1 MYTEKN
7 KVYITLKPFRINDM
21 DAEKTTQTFQDLKF
35 GADAYI
41 KRRNQRL
48 LANHRKELR
57 NFTRAEATAYLD
69 IDSKTLD
76 KYVANAGIDPR
87 RHVDSQWSINIEE
100 MYIVRALLPENLRK
114 EPLFHRL
121 PSQKTQV
128 IVIQNQ
134 KGGVGKTVSAAT
146 IASGLAVEFHQEYRV
161 GLIDMDGQATLS
173 MYYAP
178 EAEKEGCLSV
188 GDLIMKN
195 YDLEEGE
202 TFPQVVSEA
211 FLQTTIPNL
220 RILPASQSDRAI
232 EGWFHEQVFSH
243 KLPSPYSILSE
254 VIDTVR
260 DEFDI
265 ILIDTPPSL
274 GYATYNAYF
283 AATSVVFPLSITEN
297 DIDATCSYFSY
308 IPQVWALLANAN
320 HTGYDFMKILLTNHR
335 DGSTTSELM
344 NSLYDHFAPYLYSKE
359 FKHSEAI
366 RQASSLLST
375 VFDMSKSEYPK
386 SKGTFQSAQ
395 QNSYE
400 VTSQI
405 LRDIVNVWREEQK

>member
-1 MYTEKN
+1 
-7 KVYITLKPFRINDM
+7 M
-21 DAEKTTQTFQDLKF
+21 DTQQTTTTFQSLKD

-41 KRRNQRL
+41 KRRNLRL

-57 NFTRAEATAYLD
+57 NFTRAEASNYLG
-69 IDSKTLD
+69 IDAKTLD
-76 KYVANAGIDPR
+76 KYVAAADIDPR
-87 RHVDSQWSINIEE
+87 RHEDSQWNIDIEE
-100 MYIVRALLPENLRK
+100 MYRVRDLLPETLRK
-114 EPLFHRL
+114 ESKFVRSPE
-121 PSQKTQV
+121 QKLQV

-146 IASGLAVEFHQEYRV
+146 IASGLATEFHQEYRI

-178 EAEKEGCLSV
+178 EAEQEGNLSV
-188 GDLIMKN
+188 GDLMMRN
-195 YDLEEGE
+195 FELEEGE
-202 TFPQVVSEA
+202 TFDQAVSDA
-211 FLQTTIPNL
+211 FLPTTIPNL
-220 RILPASQSDRAI
+220 RILPASQTDRAI

-243 KLPSPYSILSE
+243 KLASPYSLLSDI
-254 VIDTVR
+254 IDSVR

-265 ILIDTPPSL
+265 IIIDTPPSL

-320 HTGYDFMKILLTNHR
+320 HEGYDFMKIMLTNHR
-335 DGSTTSELM
+335 DSSTTTELM
-344 NSLYDHFAPYLYSKE
+344 NSLYDNFAPYIYSKE
-359 FKHSEAI
+359 FKHSEAV
-366 RQASSLLST
+366 RQSSSLLST

-386 SKGTFQSAQ
+386 SKATFQAAQ

-405 LRDIVNVWREEQK
+405 LRDVVNLWREQEQA

>member
-1 MYTEKN
+1 MDTQQ
-7 KVYITLKPFRINDM
+7 TTSHFQSLK
-21 DAEKTTQTFQDLKF
+21 Q
-35 GADAYI
+35 GADTYI

-57 NFTRAEATAYLD
+57 NFTRAEASTYLG
-69 IDSKTLD
+69 IDAKTLD
-76 KYVANAGIDPR
+76 KYVTAAEIDPR
-87 RHVDSQWSINIEE
+87 RHEDSQWSIDIAE
-100 MYIVRALLPENLRK
+100 MYRVRDLLPEALRK
-114 EPLFHRL
+114 EPKFSR
-121 PSQKTQV
+121 SEQQSTQV

-146 IASGLAVEFHQEYRV
+146 VASGLATEFHQEYRV

-178 EAEKEGCLSV
+178 EADQEGNLSV
-188 GDLIMKN
+188 GDLIMRN
-195 YDLEEGE
+195 FDLDEGE
-202 TFPQVVSEA
+202 TFEQAVSEA
-211 FLQTTIPNL
+211 FLETTIPNL
-220 RILPASQSDRAI
+220 RILPAAQSDRAI
-232 EGWFHEQVFSH
+232 EGWFHEQVFGH
-243 KLPSPYSILSE
+243 KLPSPYSILAE
-254 VIDTVR
+254 IIDAVK

-265 ILIDTPPSL
+265 IIIDTPPSL

-320 HTGYDFMKILLTNHR
+320 HDGYDFMKILLTNHR
-335 DGSTTSELM
+335 DSSTTTELM

-386 SKGTFQSAQ
+386 SKATFQTAQ
-395 QNSYE
+395 QNGYE

-405 LRDIVNVWREEQK
+405 QRDILNVWREQEQA

>member
-1 MYTEKN
+1 MD
-7 KVYITLKPFRINDM
+7 TLQ
-21 DAEKTTQTFQDLKF
+21 TTSHFQSLKQ

-57 NFTRAEATAYLD
+57 NFTRAEASAYLG
-69 IDSKTLD
+69 IDAKTLD
-76 KYVANAGIDPR
+76 KYVTAAEVDPR
-87 RHVDSQWSINIEE
+87 RHEDSQWSIDIAE
-100 MYIVRALLPENLRK
+100 MYRVRDLLPEALCK
-114 EPLFHRL
+114 EPKFSR
-121 PSQKTQV
+121 SEQQSAQV

-146 IASGLAVEFHQEYRV
+146 VASGLATEFHQEYRV

-178 EAEKEGCLSV
+178 EADQEGNLSV
-188 GDLIMKN
+188 GDLIMRN
-195 YDLEEGE
+195 FDLDEGE
-202 TFPQVVSEA
+202 TFEQAVSEA
-211 FLQTTIPNL
+211 FLETTIPNL
-220 RILPASQSDRAI
+220 RILPAAQSDRAI
-232 EGWFHEQVFSH
+232 EGWFHEQVFSN
-243 KLPSPYSILSE
+243 KLPSPYSILAE
-254 VIDTVR
+254 IIDAVK

-265 ILIDTPPSL
+265 IIIDTPPSL

-320 HTGYDFMKILLTNHR
+320 HDGYDFMKILLTNHR
-335 DGSTTSELM
+335 DSSTTTELM

-386 SKGTFQSAQ
+386 SKSTFQTAQ
-395 QNSYE
+395 QNGYE

-405 LRDIVNVWREEQK
+405 QRDILNVWREQEQA

>member
-1 MYTEKN
+1 MD
-7 KVYITLKPFRINDM
+7 TLQ
-21 DAEKTTQTFQDLKF
+21 TTTTFQQLKE
-35 GADAYI
+35 GADGYI

-57 NFTRAEATAYLD
+57 NFTRAEASAYLG
-69 IDSKTLD
+69 IDAKTLD
-76 KYVANAGIDPR
+76 RYVTATEIDPR
-87 RHVDSQWSINIEE
+87 RHEDSQWSIDISE
-100 MYIVRALLPENLRK
+100 MYRVRDLLPENLRK
-114 EPLFHRL
+114 DPKFSR
-121 PSQKTQV
+121 SDKQKTQV
-128 IVIQNQ
+128 VVIQNQ

-146 IASGLAVEFHQEYRV
+146 IASGLATEFHQEYRV

-178 EAEKEGCLSV
+178 EAEQEGNLSV
-188 GDLIMKN
+188 GDLMMRTF
-195 YDLEEGE
+195 DLDEGE
-202 TFPQVVSEA
+202 TYQDAVSEA
-211 FLQTTIPNL
+211 FLETTIPNL

-243 KLPSPYSILSE
+243 TLASPYSILDE
-254 VIDTVR
+254 IIDAVK

-308 IPQVWALLANAN
+308 IPQVWALLANAQ
-320 HTGYDFMKILLTNHR
+320 HEGYDFMKILLTNHR
-335 DGSTTSELM
+335 DSSTTTELM
-344 NSLYDHFAPYLYSKE
+344 NSLYDHFSPYLYSKE

-386 SKGTFQSAQ
+386 SKATFQTAQ

-405 LRDIVNVWREEQK
+405 LRDLLNVWREQEQA

>member
-1 MYTEKN
+1 MDTQQT
-7 KVYITLKPFRINDM
+7 TL
-21 DAEKTTQTFQDLKF
+21 TFQALKQ
-35 GADAYI
+35 GADGYI

-57 NFTRAEATAYLD
+57 NFTRAEATTYLD
-69 IDSKTLD
+69 IDAKTLD
-76 KYVANAGIDPR
+76 KYVANAEIDPR
-87 RHVDSQWSINIEE
+87 RHEDSQWSINIEE
-100 MYIVRALLPENLRK
+100 MYTVRDLLPDSLRK
-114 EPLFHRL
+114 EAKFVRDSH
-121 PSQKTQV
+121 QKTQI

-146 IASGLAVEFHQEYRV
+146 IASGLATEFHQEYRV

-178 EAEKEGCLSV
+178 EAEQEGCLSV
-188 GDLIMKN
+188 GDLMMSN
-195 YDLEEGE
+195 FDLEEGE
-202 TFPQVVSEA
+202 TLAQVVSDS
-211 FLQTTIPNL
+211 FLKTTIPNL
-220 RILPASQSDRAI
+220 RILPASQTDRAI

-254 VIDTVR
+254 IIDSVR

-265 ILIDTPPSL
+265 ILVDTPPSL

-335 DGSTTSELM
+335 DGSTTTELM
-344 NSLYDHFAPYLYSKE
+344 NSLYDHFSPYLYSKE

-395 QNSYE
+395 QNGYE

>member
-1 MYTEKN
+1 MDT
-7 KVYITLKPFRINDM
+7 VY
-21 DAEKTTQTFQDLKF
+21 TTQNFQSLKQ
-35 GADAYI
+35 GADDYI

-48 LANHRKELR
+48 LANHSKELR
-57 NFTRAEATAYLD
+57 NFTRAESSTYLG
-69 IDSKTLD
+69 IDAKTLD
-76 KYVANAGIDPR
+76 KYVVSAEIDPR
-87 RHVDSQWSINIEE
+87 RHEDSQWSLDMSE
-100 MYIVRALLPENLRK
+100 MYRVRDLLPDNLRK
-114 EPLFHRL
+114 EPKFTR
-121 PSQKTQV
+121 SDKQSTQV

-146 IASGLAVEFHQEYRV
+146 IASGLATEFHQEYRI

-178 EAEKEGCLSV
+178 EADQEGELSI
-188 GDLIMKN
+188 GDLMMGHF
-195 YDLEEGE
+195 DLDEGE
-202 TFPQVVSEA
+202 SLEQVYADA
-211 FLQTTIPNL
+211 FLSTTIPNL
-220 RILPASQSDRAI
+220 RILPAAQSDRAM

-243 KLPSPYSILSE
+243 KLTSPYSLLSNI
-254 VIDTVR
+254 IDNVK

-265 ILIDTPPSL
+265 IIIDTPPSL
-274 GYATYNAYF
+274 GYATFNAYF

-308 IPQVWALLANAN
+308 IPQVWALLENAN
-320 HTGYDFMKILLTNHR
+320 HKGYDFMKILLTNHR
-335 DGSTTSELM
+335 DSSTTTELM
-344 NSLYDHFAPYLYSKE
+344 NSLYDYFAPYLYSKE

-386 SKGTFQSAQ
+386 SKSTFQSAQ

-405 LRDIVNVWREEQK
+405 LRDIVNVWREQENK

>member
-1 MYTEKN
+1 MDTQQ
-7 KVYITLKPFRINDM
+7 TTSHFQSLK
-21 DAEKTTQTFQDLKF
+21 Q
-35 GADAYI
+35 GADTYI

-57 NFTRAEATAYLD
+57 NFTRAEASAYLG
-69 IDSKTLD
+69 IDAKTLD
-76 KYVANAGIDPR
+76 KYVTAADIDPR
-87 RHVDSQWSINIEE
+87 RHEDSQWSIDIAE
-100 MYIVRALLPENLRK
+100 MYRVRDLLPEALRK
-114 EPLFHRL
+114 EPKFSR
-121 PSQKTQV
+121 SEQQSAQV

-146 IASGLAVEFHQEYRV
+146 VASGLATEFHQEYRV
-161 GLIDMDGQATLS
+161 GLIDIDGQATLS

-178 EAEKEGCLSV
+178 EADQEGNLSV
-188 GDLIMKN
+188 GDLIMRN
-195 YDLEEGE
+195 FDLDEGE
-202 TFPQVVSEA
+202 TFEQAVSEA
-211 FLQTTIPNL
+211 FLETTIPNL
-220 RILPASQSDRAI
+220 RILPAAQSDRAI

-243 KLPSPYSILSE
+243 KLPSPYSILAE
-254 VIDTVR
+254 IINAVK

-265 ILIDTPPSL
+265 IIIDTPPSL

-320 HTGYDFMKILLTNHR
+320 HDGYDFMKILLTNHR
-335 DGSTTSELM
+335 DSSTTTELM

-386 SKGTFQSAQ
+386 SKSTFQTAQ
-395 QNSYE
+395 QNGYE

-405 LRDIVNVWREEQK
+405 QRDILNVWREQEQA

>member
-1 MYTEKN
+1 MDSQQTTT
-7 KVYITLKPFRINDM
+7 IFQSLK
-21 DAEKTTQTFQDLKF
+21 Q

-41 KRRNQRL
+41 KRRNLRL

-57 NFTRAEATAYLD
+57 NFTRAEASTYLG
-69 IDSKTLD
+69 IDAKTLD
-76 KYVANAGIDPR
+76 KYVTAADIDPR
-87 RHVDSQWSINIEE
+87 RHEDSQWSIDIEE
-100 MYIVRALLPENLRK
+100 MYRVRDLLPETLRK
-114 EPLFHRL
+114 EPKFNR
-121 PSQKTQV
+121 SEKQSAQV

-146 IASGLAVEFHQEYRV
+146 IASGLATEFHQEYRV

-178 EAEKEGCLSV
+178 EADQEGSLSV
-188 GDLIMKN
+188 GDLIMRN
-195 YDLEEGE
+195 FDLDEGE
-202 TFPQVVSEA
+202 TFEQAVSEA
-211 FLQTTIPNL
+211 FLETTIPNL
-220 RILPASQSDRAI
+220 RILPAAQSDRAI

-243 KLPSPYSILSE
+243 KLPSPYSILDDI
-254 VIDTVR
+254 IDAVKE
-260 DEFDI
+260 EFDI
-265 ILIDTPPSL
+265 IIIDTPPSL

-320 HTGYDFMKILLTNHR
+320 HEGYDFMKILLTNHR
-335 DGSTTSELM
+335 DSSTTTELM
-344 NSLYDHFAPYLYSKE
+344 NSLYDHFGPYLYSKE

-386 SKGTFQSAQ
+386 SKSTFQTAQ
-395 QNSYE
+395 QNGYE
-400 VTSQI
+400 VISQI
-405 LRDIVNVWREEQK
+405 QRDVLNIWREQEQA

>member
-1 MYTEKN
+1 METQQ
-7 KVYITLKPFRINDM
+7 TTSHFQSLK
-21 DAEKTTQTFQDLKF
+21 Q
-35 GADAYI
+35 GADTYI

-57 NFTRAEATAYLD
+57 NFTRAEASTYLG
-69 IDSKTLD
+69 IDAKTLD
-76 KYVANAGIDPR
+76 KYVTAAKIDPR
-87 RHVDSQWSINIEE
+87 RHEDSQWSIDIAE
-100 MYIVRALLPENLRK
+100 MYRVRDLLPEALRK
-114 EPLFHRL
+114 EPKFLR
-121 PSQKTQV
+121 SEQQSTQV

-146 IASGLAVEFHQEYRV
+146 VASGLATEFHQEYRV

-178 EAEKEGCLSV
+178 EADQEGNLSV
-188 GDLIMKN
+188 GDLIMRN
-195 YDLEEGE
+195 FDLEENE
-202 TFPQVVSEA
+202 TFEQAVSES
-211 FLQTTIPNL
+211 FLETTIPNL
-220 RILPASQSDRAI
+220 RILPAAQSDRAI

-243 KLPSPYSILSE
+243 KLPSPYSILAE
-254 VIDTVR
+254 IIDTVKN
-260 DEFDI
+260 EFDI
-265 ILIDTPPSL
+265 IIIDTPPSL

-320 HTGYDFMKILLTNHR
+320 HDGYDFMKILLTNHR
-335 DGSTTSELM
+335 DSSTTTELM

-386 SKGTFQSAQ
+386 SKSTFQTAQ
-395 QNSYE
+395 QNGYE

-405 LRDIVNVWREEQK
+405 QRDILNVWREQEQV

>member
-1 MYTEKN
+1 
-7 KVYITLKPFRINDM
+7 M
-21 DAEKTTQTFQDLKF
+21 DTQKTTNDFQQLKF
-35 GADAYI
+35 GSEQYI

-57 NFTRAEATAYLD
+57 NFTRAEASSYLG
-69 IDSKTLD
+69 IDAKTLD
-76 KYVANAGIDPR
+76 KYVASAGIDPR
-87 RHVDSQWSINIEE
+87 RHADSQWSIDIEE
-100 MYIVRALLPENLRK
+100 MYQVRGLLPESLRK
-114 EPLFHRL
+114 EEKFQR
-121 PSQKTQV
+121 SANQKMQV

-146 IASGLAVEFHQEYRV
+146 IASGLATEFHQEYRV

-178 EAEKEGCLSV
+178 EAVQEGCLSV

-195 YDLEEGE
+195 FDLDEGE
-202 TFPQVVSEA
+202 TYQQAISEA
-211 FLQTTIPNL
+211 FLPTTIPNL
-220 RILPASQSDRAI
+220 RILPASQTDRAI
-232 EGWFHEQVFSH
+232 EGWFHEQVFTQQ
-243 KLPSPYSILSE
+243 LPSPYSILSE
-254 VIDTVR
+254 IIAEVEN
-260 DEFDI
+260 EFDI
-265 ILIDTPPSL
+265 IIIDTPPSL

-308 IPQVWALLANAN
+308 IPQVWALLNNAN
-320 HTGYDFMKILLTNHR
+320 HTGYDFMKILLTNHK
-335 DGSTTSELM
+335 DSSTTTELM

-359 FKHSEAI
+359 FKNSEAI
-366 RQASSLLST
+366 RQSSSLLST

-386 SKGTFQSAQ
+386 SKATFQSAQ

-405 LRDIVNVWREEQK
+405 LRDILNVWREQEQA

>member
-1 MYTEKN
+1 MDTQQTTSN
-7 KVYITLKPFRINDM
+7 FQSLK
-21 DAEKTTQTFQDLKF
+21 Q

-57 NFTRAEATAYLD
+57 NFTRAEASVYLG
-69 IDSKTLD
+69 IDAKTLD
-76 KYVANAGIDPR
+76 KYVTAADIDPR
-87 RHVDSQWSINIEE
+87 RHEDSQWSIDIAE
-100 MYIVRALLPENLRK
+100 MYRVRDLLPEALRK
-114 EPLFHRL
+114 EPKFSR
-121 PSQKTQV
+121 SEQQSAQV

-146 IASGLAVEFHQEYRV
+146 VASGLATEFHQEYRV

-178 EAEKEGCLSV
+178 EADQEGNLSV
-188 GDLIMKN
+188 GDLIMRN
-195 YDLEEGE
+195 FDLDEGE
-202 TFPQVVSEA
+202 TFEQAVSEA
-211 FLQTTIPNL
+211 FLETTIPNL
-220 RILPASQSDRAI
+220 RILPAAQSDRAI

-243 KLPSPYSILSE
+243 KLPSPYSILAE
-254 VIDTVR
+254 IIDAVK

-265 ILIDTPPSL
+265 IIIDTPPSL
-274 GYATYNAYF
+274 GCATYNAYF

-320 HTGYDFMKILLTNHR
+320 HDGYDFMKILLTNHR
-335 DGSTTSELM
+335 DSSTTTELM

-386 SKGTFQSAQ
+386 SKSTFQTAQ
-395 QNSYE
+395 QNGYE

-405 LRDIVNVWREEQK
+405 QRDILNVWREQEQA

>member
-1 MYTEKN
+1 
-7 KVYITLKPFRINDM
+7 M
-21 DAEKTTQTFQDLKF
+21 DTQQTTATFQSLKD
-35 GADAYI
+35 GADSYI
-41 KRRNQRL
+41 KRRNLRL

-57 NFTRAEATAYLD
+57 NFTRAEASTYLG
-69 IDSKTLD
+69 IDAKTLD
-76 KYVANAGIDPR
+76 KYVAAANIDPR
-87 RHVDSQWSINIEE
+87 RHEDSQWNIDIEE
-100 MYIVRALLPENLRK
+100 MYRVRDLLPETLRK
-114 EPLFHRL
+114 ENKFIR
-121 PSQKTQV
+121 SNDQKLQV
-128 IVIQNQ
+128 VVIQNQ

-146 IASGLAVEFHQEYRV
+146 IASGLATEFHQEYRI

-178 EAEKEGCLSV
+178 EAEQEGNLSV
-188 GDLIMKN
+188 GDLMMRN
-195 YDLEEGE
+195 FELDEGE
-202 TFPQVVSEA
+202 TFDQAVSDA
-211 FLQTTIPNL
+211 FLATTIPNL
-220 RILPASQSDRAI
+220 RILPASQTDRAI

-243 KLPSPYSILSE
+243 KLASPYSILSDI
-254 VIDTVR
+254 IDAVR

-265 ILIDTPPSL
+265 IIIDTPPSL

-320 HTGYDFMKILLTNHR
+320 HQGYDFMKIMLTNHR
-335 DGSTTSELM
+335 DSSTTTELM
-344 NSLYDHFAPYLYSKE
+344 NSLYDNFAPYIYSKE
-359 FKHSEAI
+359 FKHSEAV

-386 SKGTFQSAQ
+386 SKATFQSAQ

-405 LRDIVNVWREEQK
+405 LRDIVNVWREQEQA

>member
-1 MYTEKN
+1 
-7 KVYITLKPFRINDM
+7 M
-21 DAEKTTQTFQDLKF
+21 DTQKTTSHFQSLKQ

-57 NFTRAEATAYLD
+57 NFTRSEASTYLG
-69 IDSKTLD
+69 IDAKTLD
-76 KYVANAGIDPR
+76 KYVTAAEIDPR
-87 RHVDSQWSINIEE
+87 RHEDSQWSIDMTE
-100 MYIVRALLPENLRK
+100 MYRVRDLLPEALRK
-114 EPLFHRL
+114 EAKFVRNAHQ
-121 PSQKTQV
+121 STQV
-128 IVIQNQ
+128 VVIQNQ

-146 IASGLAVEFHQEYRV
+146 IASGLSTEFHQEYRV

-178 EAEKEGCLSV
+178 EADQEGNLSV
-188 GDLIMKN
+188 GDLIMRN
-195 YDLEEGE
+195 FDLDDGE
-202 TFPQVVSEA
+202 TFEQAVSDA
-211 FLQTTIPNL
+211 FLETTIPNL
-220 RILPASQSDRAI
+220 RVLPAAQSDRAI
-232 EGWFHEQVFSH
+232 EGWFHEQVFSQ
-243 KLPSPYSILSE
+243 KLSSPYSLLSE
-254 VIDTVR
+254 IIDAVK

-265 ILIDTPPSL
+265 IIIDTPPSL

-308 IPQVWALLANAN
+308 IPQVWALLANA
-320 HTGYDFMKILLTNHR
+320 HHEGYDFMKILLTNHR
-335 DGSTTSELM
+335 DSSTTTELM
-344 NSLYDHFAPYLYSKE
+344 NNLYEHFAPYLYSKE
-359 FKHSEAI
+359 FKHSEAV

-386 SKGTFQSAQ
+386 SKSTFQTAQ
-395 QNSYE
+395 QNGYE

-405 LRDIVNVWREEQK
+405 QRDILNVWREQEQA

>member
-1 MYTEKN
+1 
-7 KVYITLKPFRINDM
+7 M
-21 DAEKTTQTFQDLKF
+21 DTQQTTTTFQSLKD

-41 KRRNQRL
+41 KRRNLRL

-57 NFTRAEATAYLD
+57 NFTRAEASTYLD
-69 IDSKTLD
+69 IDAKTLD
-76 KYVANAGIDPR
+76 KYVAAADIDPR
-87 RHVDSQWSINIEE
+87 RHEDSQWNIDIEE
-100 MYIVRALLPENLRK
+100 MYRVRDLLPEALRK
-114 EPLFHRL
+114 ESKFIR
-121 PSQKTQV
+121 SDVQKLQV

-146 IASGLAVEFHQEYRV
+146 IASGLATEFHQEYRI

-178 EAEKEGCLSV
+178 EAELEGNLSV
-188 GDLIMKN
+188 GDLMMRN
-195 YDLEEGE
+195 FELDEGE
-202 TFPQVVSEA
+202 TFDQAVSDA
-211 FLQTTIPNL
+211 FLTTTIPNL
-220 RILPASQSDRAI
+220 RILPASQTDRAI

-243 KLPSPYSILSE
+243 KLASPYSILSDI
-254 VIDTVR
+254 IDAVR

-265 ILIDTPPSL
+265 IIIDTPPSL

-320 HTGYDFMKILLTNHR
+320 HEGYDFMKIMLTNHR
-335 DGSTTSELM
+335 DSSTTTELM
-344 NSLYDHFAPYLYSKE
+344 NSLYDNFAPYIYSKE
-359 FKHSEAI
+359 FKHSEAV

-386 SKGTFQSAQ
+386 SKATFQSAQ

-405 LRDIVNVWREEQK
+405 LRDIVNVWREQEQA

>member
-1 MYTEKN
+1 MDTQQ
-7 KVYITLKPFRINDM
+7 TTSHFQSLK
-21 DAEKTTQTFQDLKF
+21 Q
-35 GADAYI
+35 GADTYI

-57 NFTRAEATAYLD
+57 NFTRAEASTYLG
-69 IDSKTLD
+69 IDAKTLD
-76 KYVANAGIDPR
+76 KYVTAAEIDPR
-87 RHVDSQWSINIEE
+87 RHEDSQWSIDIAE
-100 MYIVRALLPENLRK
+100 MYRVRDLLPEALRK
-114 EPLFHRL
+114 EPKFSR
-121 PSQKTQV
+121 SEQQSAQV

-146 IASGLAVEFHQEYRV
+146 VASGLATEFHQEYRV

-178 EAEKEGCLSV
+178 EADQEGNLSV
-188 GDLIMKN
+188 GDLIMRN
-195 YDLEEGE
+195 FDLDEDE
-202 TFPQVVSEA
+202 TFEQAVSEA
-211 FLQTTIPNL
+211 FLETTIPNL
-220 RILPASQSDRAI
+220 RILPAAQSDRAI
-232 EGWFHEQVFSH
+232 EGWFHEQVFGH
-243 KLPSPYSILSE
+243 KLPSPYSILAE
-254 VIDTVR
+254 IIDAVK

-265 ILIDTPPSL
+265 IIIDTPPSL

-320 HTGYDFMKILLTNHR
+320 HDGYDFMKILLTNHR
-335 DGSTTSELM
+335 DSSTTTELM

-386 SKGTFQSAQ
+386 SKATFQTAQ
-395 QNSYE
+395 QNGYE

-405 LRDIVNVWREEQK
+405 QRDILNVWREQEQA

>member
-1 MYTEKN
+1 MDTQQ
-7 KVYITLKPFRINDM
+7 TTSHFQSLK
-21 DAEKTTQTFQDLKF
+21 Q

-57 NFTRAEATAYLD
+57 NFTRAEASAYLG
-69 IDSKTLD
+69 IDAKTLD
-76 KYVANAGIDPR
+76 KYVTAAEIDPR
-87 RHVDSQWSINIEE
+87 RHEDSQWSIDIAEI
-100 MYIVRALLPENLRK
+100 YRVRDLLPEALRK
-114 EPLFHRL
+114 EPKFSR
-121 PSQKTQV
+121 SEQQSAQV

-146 IASGLAVEFHQEYRV
+146 VASGLATEFHQEYRV

-178 EAEKEGCLSV
+178 EADQEGNLSV
-188 GDLIMKN
+188 GDLIMRN
-195 YDLEEGE
+195 FDLDEGE
-202 TFPQVVSEA
+202 TFEQAVSEA
-211 FLQTTIPNL
+211 FLETTIPNL
-220 RILPASQSDRAI
+220 RILPAAQSDRAI

-243 KLPSPYSILSE
+243 KLPSPYSILTE
-254 VIDTVR
+254 IIDAVK

-265 ILIDTPPSL
+265 IIIDTPPSL

-320 HTGYDFMKILLTNHR
+320 HDGYDFMKILLTNHR
-335 DGSTTSELM
+335 DSSTTTELM
-344 NSLYDHFAPYLYSKE
+344 NSLYDHFASYLYSKE

-386 SKGTFQSAQ
+386 SKSTFQTAQ
-395 QNSYE
+395 QNGYE

-405 LRDIVNVWREEQK
+405 QRDILNVWREQEQA

>member
-1 MYTEKN
+1 
-7 KVYITLKPFRINDM
+7 M
-21 DAEKTTQTFQDLKF
+21 DTNHTTQDFQQLKE
-35 GADAYI
+35 GADQYI
-41 KRRNQRL
+41 KRRNLRL

-57 NFTRAEATAYLD
+57 NFTRAEASAYLG
-69 IDSKTLD
+69 IDAKTLD
-76 KYVANAGIDPR
+76 KYVASAQIDPR
-87 RHVDSQWSINIEE
+87 RHEDSQWSIDIEE
-100 MYIVRALLPENLRK
+100 MYRVRALLPEPLRK
-114 EPLFHRL
+114 EAKFER
-121 PSQKTQV
+121 SDKQQAQV

-146 IASGLAVEFHQEYRV
+146 IASGLATEFHQEYRV

-178 EAEKEGCLSV
+178 EAAQEGCLSV
-188 GDLIMKN
+188 GDLMMQN
-195 YDLEEGE
+195 FDLDEGE
-202 TFPQVVSEA
+202 TFEQAVSEA
-211 FLQTTIPNL
+211 FLPTTIPNL
-220 RILPASQSDRAI
+220 RILPASQTDRAI
-232 EGWFHEQVFSH
+232 EGWFHEQVFGH
-243 KLPSPYSILSE
+243 QLPAPYSILNGIIE
-254 VIDTVR
+254 AVQ

-265 ILIDTPPSL
+265 IIIDTPPSL

-308 IPQVWALLANAN
+308 IPQVWALLKNAE
-320 HTGYDFMKILLTNHR
+320 HPGYNFMKILLTNHK
-335 DGSTTSELM
+335 DGSTTTELM

-359 FKHSEAI
+359 FKNSEAI
-366 RQASSLLST
+366 RQSSSLLST

-386 SKGTFQSAQ
+386 SKATFQSAQ

-405 LRDIVNVWREEQK
+405 LRDILNVWREQEQA

>member
-1 MYTEKN
+1 
-7 KVYITLKPFRINDM
+7 M
-21 DAEKTTQTFQDLKF
+21 DTHPTTQYFQLLKH
-35 GADAYI
+35 GADNYI

-57 NFTRAEATAYLD
+57 NFTRAEASAYLG
-69 IDSKTLD
+69 IDAKTLD
-76 KYVANAGIDPR
+76 KYVTAAEIDPR
-87 RHVDSQWSINIEE
+87 RHEDSQWSIDIAE
-100 MYIVRALLPENLRK
+100 MYRVRDLLPEALRK
-114 EPLFHRL
+114 ELKFKR
-121 PSQKTQV
+121 SNKQGAQV

-146 IASGLAVEFHQEYRV
+146 IASGLATEFHQEYRI

-178 EAEKEGCLSV
+178 EADQEGNLSV
-188 GDLIMKN
+188 GDLMMRN
-195 YDLEEGE
+195 FDLDDGE
-202 TFPQVVSEA
+202 TFDQAVSEA
-211 FLQTTIPNL
+211 FLETTIPNL
-220 RILPASQSDRAI
+220 RILPAAQSDRAI

-243 KLPSPYSILSE
+243 KLPSPYSILND
-254 VIDTVR
+254 VIGAVKN
-260 DEFDI
+260 EFDI
-265 ILIDTPPSL
+265 IIIDTPPSL

-308 IPQVWALLANAN
+308 IPQVWALLENAN
-320 HTGYDFMKILLTNHR
+320 HDGYDFMKILITNHR
-335 DGSTTSELM
+335 DSSTTTELM

-386 SKGTFQSAQ
+386 SKSTFQTAQ

-405 LRDIVNVWREEQK
+405 QRDILNVWREQENA

>member
-1 MYTEKN
+1 MDHSQTTASFQN
-7 KVYITLKPFRINDM
+7 LK
-21 DAEKTTQTFQDLKF
+21 Q
-35 GADAYI
+35 GADEYI
-41 KRRNQRL
+41 KRRNLRL
-48 LANHRKELR
+48 LANNRKELR
-57 NFTRAEATAYLD
+57 NFTRAEASAYLG
-69 IDSKTLD
+69 IDAKTLD
-76 KYVANAGIDPR
+76 KYVVAAEIDPR
-87 RHVDSQWSINIEE
+87 RHEDSQWSIDLEE
-100 MYIVRALLPENLRK
+100 MYVVRGLLPETLRK
-114 EPLFHRL
+114 ELKFER
-121 PSQKTQV
+121 SEKQKTQV

-146 IASGLAVEFHQEYRV
+146 IASGLATEFHQEYRV

-178 EAEKEGCLSV
+178 EAEQEGELSV
-188 GDLIMKN
+188 GDLMMGSF
-195 YDLEEGE
+195 DLDEGE
-202 TFPQVVSEA
+202 TLQQVTSDA
-211 FLQTTIPNL
+211 FLPTTIPNL
-220 RILPASQSDRAI
+220 RILPAAQSDRAM
-232 EGWFHEQVFSH
+232 EGWFHERVFSH
-243 KLPSPYSILSE
+243 KLASPYSLLSDIIAN
-254 VIDTVR
+254 VQ

-274 GYATYNAYF
+274 GYATFNAYF

-308 IPQVWALLANAN
+308 IPQVWALLENAN
-320 HTGYDFMKILLTNHR
+320 HEGYDFMKILLTNHR
-335 DGSTTSELM
+335 DSSTTTELM
-344 NSLYDHFAPYLYSKE
+344 NSLYDYFAPYLYSKE

-386 SKGTFQSAQ
+386 SKATFQNAQ

-405 LRDIVNVWREEQK
+405 QRDILNVWREQENK